1 MGPLSALIEIF
12 QSLDI
17 AGKLIIFVLAII
29 SVYMWGL
36 IFAKLLSM
44 KTIDLGN
51 EKIYKRLRGFNAQF
65 ARDFLQL
72 FRDFPKSSSLPLHKL
87 YRVCCDN
94 LLTREK
100 IRPEAIIATEK
111 LLDSYIAEEVI
122 TLEEGM
128 NFLSVTSTI
137 APFLGLLGTVWGI
150 MVMFRKMTQAG
161 SSTIST
167 VAPGISVALTTTIA
181 GLVVAIPAAIFY
193 YYFRGRVNKQLVL
206 MEKFSR
212 ELMTKLQNL
221 ILEEQEL

>member
-17 AGKLIIFVLAII
+17 AGKLIIFVLAVI

-36 IFAKLLSM
+36 IFAKMLSL
-44 KTIDLGN
+44 KTIDNGN
-51 EKIYKRLRGFNAQF
+51 EKIYARLRGFNAQF

-72 FRDFPKSSSLPLHKL
+72 FRDFPESSSQPLYKL

-94 LLTREK
+94 LLIHDK
-100 IRPEAIIATEK
+100 ITSDDIAATEK
-111 LLDSYIAEEVI
+111 VIDSHIAEQVD

-128 NFLSVTSTI
+128 NFLSVTATI
-137 APFLGLLGTVWGI
+137 SPFLGLLGTVWGI
-150 MVMFRKMTQAG
+150 MVMFRRMTQAG

-181 GLVVAIPAAIFY
+181 GLIVAIPAAIFY

-212 ELMTKLQNL
+212 ELIAKLQHL
-221 ILEEQEL
+221 IHQEK

>member
-12 QSLDI
+12 HSLDI
-17 AGKLIIFVLAII
+17 AGKLIIFILAAI

-36 IFAKLLSM
+36 IFAKLISL
-44 KTIDLGN
+44 KTIDQSN
-51 EKIYKRLRGFNAQF
+51 ERIFKRLLGFNAQF
-65 ARDFLQL
+65 ARDYLQL
-72 FRDFPKSSSLPLHKL
+72 FRDFPKSSASPLYKL

-100 IRPEAIIATEK
+100 VRPAEVASTEK
-111 LLDSYIAEEVI
+111 LLDSYIAEQVDS
-122 TLEEGM
+122 LEEGL

-137 APFLGLLGTVWGI
+137 SPFLGLLGTVWGI
-150 MVMFRKMTQAG
+150 MVMFRRMTQAG

-167 VAPGISVALTTTIA
+167 VAPGISVALTTTIV
-181 GLVVAIPAAIFY
+181 GLIVAIPAAVAY
-193 YYFRGRVNKQLVL
+193 YYFRGRINKQLVL

-212 ELMTKLQNL
+212 ELMVKLEHL

>member
-17 AGKLIIFVLAII
+17 AGKLIIFVLAAI

-36 IFAKLLSM
+36 IFAKMLSM
-44 KTIDLGN
+44 KTIYLGN
-51 EKIYKRLRGFNAQF
+51 ENIYKRLRGFNAQF
-65 ARDFLQL
+65 ARDYLQL
-72 FRDFPKSSSLPLHKL
+72 FRDFPKSSSLPMYKL

-94 LLTREK
+94 LLNSEK
-100 IRPEAIIATEK
+100 IRPEEIASTEK
-111 LLDSYIAEEVI
+111 LLDSYIAEEVD
-122 TLEEGM
+122 TLEEGL

-150 MVMFRKMTQAG
+150 MVMFRRMTQAG

-167 VAPGISVALTTTIA
+167 VAPGISVALTTTIV
-181 GLVVAIPAAIFY
+181 GLIVAIPAAIAY

-212 ELMTKLQNL
+212 ELMAKLQRL

>member
-36 IFAKLLSM
+36 IFAKMLSM

-72 FRDFPKSSSLPLHKL
+72 FRDLPESSSLPLYKL

-94 LLTREK
+94 LLVREK
-100 IRPEAIIATEK
+100 VRPEAIVSTEK
-111 LLDSYIAEEVI
+111 LLDSYVAEEVV
-122 TLEEGM
+122 TLEEGL

-137 APFLGLLGTVWGI
+137 SPFLGLLGTVWGI
-150 MVMFRKMTQAG
+150 MVMFRRMTQTG

-212 ELMTKLQNL
+212 ELITKLQRL

>member
-1 MGPLSALIEIF
+1 MGPLSALFEIF

-36 IFAKLLSM
+36 IFAKMLSM
-44 KTIDLGN
+44 KTIDRGN

-72 FRDFPKSSSLPLHKL
+72 FRDFPESSSLPLYKL

-94 LLTREK
+94 LLIREK
-100 IRPEAIIATEK
+100 VRPEAILSTEK
-111 LLDSYIAEEVI
+111 LLDSYVAEEVV
-122 TLEEGM
+122 TLEEGL

-137 APFLGLLGTVWGI
+137 SPFLGLLGTVWGI
-150 MVMFRKMTQAG
+150 MVMFRRMTQTG

-212 ELMTKLQNL
+212 ELITKLQHL
-221 ILEEQEL
+221 ILEEQDL

>member
-1 MGPLSALIEIF
+1 MGPISSLIEIF

-17 AGKLIIFVLAII
+17 AGKLIIFTLAVI

-36 IFAKLLSM
+36 IFAKLISM

-51 EKIYKRLRGFNAQF
+51 ENIYKRLRGFNAQF

-72 FRDFPKSSSLPLHKL
+72 FRDFPESSSLPLYKL

-94 LLTREK
+94 LLVHEK
-100 IRPEAIIATEK
+100 VRPEAIVSTEK
-111 LLDSYIAEEVI
+111 LLDSYVAEEVV
-122 TLEEGM
+122 TLEEGL

-137 APFLGLLGTVWGI
+137 SPFLGLLGTVWGI
-150 MVMFRKMTQAG
+150 MVMFRRMTQTG

-212 ELMTKLQNL
+212 ELITKLQHL
-221 ILEEQEL
+221 ILEEQDQ

>member
-1 MGPLSALIEIF
+1 MGPLSSLIEIF

-17 AGKLIIFVLAII
+17 VGKLIIFALAII

-65 ARDFLQL
+65 SRDFLQL
-72 FRDFPKSSSLPLHKL
+72 FRDFPESSSLPLYKL

-94 LLTREK
+94 LLVREK
-100 IRPEAIIATEK
+100 VRPEAIVSTEK
-111 LLDSYIAEEVI
+111 LLDSYVAEEVV
-122 TLEEGM
+122 TLEEGL

-137 APFLGLLGTVWGI
+137 SPFLGLLGTVWGI
-150 MVMFRKMTQAG
+150 MVMFRRMTQTG

-212 ELMTKLQNL
+212 ELITKLQHL

>member
-17 AGKLIIFVLAII
+17 AGKLIIFVLAVI

-36 IFAKLLSM
+36 IFAKMLSL
-44 KTIDLGN
+44 KTVDNGN
-51 EKIYKRLRGFNAQF
+51 KKIYARLRGFNAQF

-72 FRDFPKSSSLPLHKL
+72 FRDFPENSAQPLYKL

-94 LLTREK
+94 LLVHDK
-100 IRPEAIIATEK
+100 ISVEDVAATEK
-111 LLDSYIAEEVI
+111 VIDSHIAEQVDA
-122 TLEEGM
+122 LEEGM

-137 APFLGLLGTVWGI
+137 SPFLGLLGTVWGI
-150 MVMFRKMTQAG
+150 MVMFRRMTQAG

-181 GLVVAIPAAIFY
+181 GLVVAIPAAIAY

-212 ELMTKLQNL
+212 ELIAKLQHL
-221 ILEEQEL
+221 VQEENNP

>member
-1 MGPLSALIEIF
+1 MGPISALLEIF
-12 QSLDI
+12 HSLDI
-17 AGKLIIFVLAII
+17 AGKSIIFVLAII

-36 IFAKLLSM
+36 ILAKMLSM

-72 FRDFPKSSSLPLHKL
+72 FRDFPESSSLPLYKL

-94 LLTREK
+94 LLVREK
-100 IRPEAIIATEK
+100 VRPEAIVSTEK
-111 LLDSYIAEEVI
+111 LLDSYVAEEVV
-122 TLEEGM
+122 TLEEGL

-137 APFLGLLGTVWGI
+137 SPFLGLLGTVWGI
-150 MVMFRKMTQAG
+150 MVMFRRMTQTG

-212 ELMTKLQNL
+212 ELITKLQHL
-221 ILEEQEL
+221 ILEEQDL

>member
-36 IFAKLLSM
+36 ILAKFLSM

-72 FRDFPKSSSLPLHKL
+72 FRDFPESSSLPLYKL

-94 LLTREK
+94 LLVREK
-100 IRPEAIIATEK
+100 VRPEAIVSTEK
-111 LLDSYIAEEVI
+111 LLDSYVAEEVV
-122 TLEEGM
+122 TLEEGL

-137 APFLGLLGTVWGI
+137 SPFLGLLGTVWGI
-150 MVMFRKMTQAG
+150 MVMFRRMTQTG

-212 ELMTKLQNL
+212 ELITKLQHL

>member
-1 MGPLSALIEIF
+1 MGPLSALIETF

-17 AGKLIIFVLAII
+17 AGKLIIFALAII

-72 FRDFPKSSSLPLHKL
+72 FRDFPESSSLPLYKL

-94 LLTREK
+94 LLVREK
-100 IRPEAIIATEK
+100 VRPEAIVSTEK
-111 LLDSYIAEEVI
+111 LLDSYVAEEVV
-122 TLEEGM
+122 TLEEGL

-137 APFLGLLGTVWGI
+137 SPFLGLLGTVWGI
-150 MVMFRKMTQAG
+150 MVMFRRMTQTG

-212 ELMTKLQNL
+212 ELITKLQHL

>member
-17 AGKLIIFVLAII
+17 AGKLIIFALAII

-72 FRDFPKSSSLPLHKL
+72 FRDFPESSSLPLYKL

-94 LLTREK
+94 LLVREK
-100 IRPEAIIATEK
+100 VRPEAIVSTEK
-111 LLDSYIAEEVI
+111 LLDSYVAEEVV
-122 TLEEGM
+122 TLEEGL

-137 APFLGLLGTVWGI
+137 SPFLGLLGTVWGI
-150 MVMFRKMTQAG
+150 MVMFRRMTQTG

-212 ELMTKLQNL
+212 ELITKLQHL

>member
-1 MGPLSALIEIF
+1 MGPLSTLIEIF

-17 AGKLIIFVLAII
+17 AGKLIIFALAII

-72 FRDFPKSSSLPLHKL
+72 FRDFPESSSLPLYKL

-94 LLTREK
+94 LLVREK
-100 IRPEAIIATEK
+100 VRPEAIVSTEK
-111 LLDSYIAEEVI
+111 LLDSYVAEEVV
-122 TLEEGM
+122 TLEEGL

-137 APFLGLLGTVWGI
+137 SPFLGLLGTVWGI
-150 MVMFRKMTQAG
+150 MVMFRRMTQTG

-206 MEKFSR
+206 REKFSR
-212 ELMTKLQNL
+212 ELITKLQHL

>member
-1 MGPLSALIEIF
+1 MGPISALIEIF

-17 AGKLIIFVLAII
+17 AGKLIIFVLAGI
-29 SVYMWGL
+29 SIYMWGL
-36 IFAKLLSM
+36 IFAKMLMM
-44 KTIDLGN
+44 KTIERGN
-51 EKIYKRLRGFNAQF
+51 KKIYKRLRGFNAQF
-65 ARDFLQL
+65 ARDYLQL
-72 FRDFPKSSSLPLHKL
+72 FRDFPESSSLPLYKL

-94 LLTREK
+94 LLAREK
-100 IRPEAIIATEK
+100 ICSAEIVSTEK
-111 LLDSYIAEEVI
+111 LIDSYIAEEVD
-122 TLEEGM
+122 TLEDGL

-137 APFLGLLGTVWGI
+137 SPFLGLLGTVWGI

-181 GLVVAIPAAIFY
+181 GLFVAIPAAIYY

-212 ELMTKLQNL
+212 ELMAKIQRL
-221 ILEEQEL
+221 ILEEQQQ

>member
-12 QSLDI
+12 GSLDI
-17 AGKLIIFVLAII
+17 AGKLIIFVLAAI

-36 IFAKLLSM
+36 IFAKMLSM
-44 KTIDLGN
+44 KTIDRGN

-65 ARDFLQL
+65 ARDYLQL
-72 FRDFPKSSSLPLHKL
+72 FRDFPESSVLPMYKL

-94 LLTREK
+94 LLNSEK
-100 IRPEAIIATEK
+100 IRPEEIVSTEK
-111 LLDSYIAEEVI
+111 LLDSYIAEEVD
-122 TLEEGM
+122 TLEEGL

-150 MVMFRKMTQAG
+150 MVMFRRMTQAG

-167 VAPGISVALTTTIA
+167 VAPGISVALTTTIV
-181 GLVVAIPAAIFY
+181 GLIVAIPAAIAY

-212 ELMTKLQNL
+212 ELIAKLQRL

>member
-12 QSLDI
+12 ASLDI
-17 AGKLIIFVLAII
+17 TGKLIIFVLAVV

-36 IFAKLLSM
+36 IFAKMLSM
-44 KTIDLGN
+44 KTIDRGN

-65 ARDFLQL
+65 ARDYLQL
-72 FRDFPKSSSLPLHKL
+72 FRDFPESSSLPLYKL

-94 LLTREK
+94 LLIHEK
-100 IRPEAIIATEK
+100 IRLTDIVSTEK
-111 LLDSYIAEEVI
+111 LLDSYIAEEVD
-122 TLEEGM
+122 TLEEGLS
-128 NFLSVTSTI
+128 FLSVTSTI
-137 APFLGLLGTVWGI
+137 SPFLGLLGTVWGI
-150 MVMFRKMTQAG
+150 MVMFRRMTQAG

-181 GLVVAIPAAIFY
+181 GLVVAIPAAIYF

-212 ELMTKLQNL
+212 ELIAKLQRL

>member
-17 AGKLIIFVLAII
+17 AGKLIIFVLAVI

-36 IFAKLLSM
+36 IFAKLLSL
-44 KTIDLGN
+44 KAVDSGN
-51 EKIYKRLRGFNAQF
+51 EKIYMRLRGFNAQF

-72 FRDFPKSSSLPLHKL
+72 FRDFPESSVLPLYKL
-87 YRVCCDN
+87 YRVCCDH
-94 LLTREK
+94 LLIHEK
-100 IRPEAIIATEK
+100 ITIEDIAATEK
-111 LLDSYIAEEVI
+111 VIDSHIAEQVD
-122 TLEEGM
+122 TLEEGL
-128 NFLSVTSTI
+128 NFLSVTATI

-150 MVMFRKMTQAG
+150 MVMFRRMTQAG

-181 GLVVAIPAAIFY
+181 GLIVAIPAAIAY

-212 ELMTKLQNL
+212 ELIAKIQRLVQ
-221 ILEEQEL
+221 EEK

>member
-17 AGKLIIFVLAII
+17 AGKLIIFVLAVI

-36 IFAKLLSM
+36 IFAKMLSL
-44 KTIDLGN
+44 KTVDNGN
-51 EKIYKRLRGFNAQF
+51 KKIYARLRGFNAQF
-65 ARDFLQL
+65 ALDFLQL
-72 FRDFPKSSSLPLHKL
+72 FRDFPENSAQPLYKL

-94 LLTREK
+94 LLVHDK
-100 IRPEAIIATEK
+100 ISVEDVAATEK
-111 LLDSYIAEEVI
+111 VIDSHIAEQVDA
-122 TLEEGM
+122 LEEGM

-137 APFLGLLGTVWGI
+137 SPFLGLLGTVWGI
-150 MVMFRKMTQAG
+150 MVMFRRMTQAG

-181 GLVVAIPAAIFY
+181 GLIVAIPAAIAY

-212 ELMTKLQNL
+212 ELIAKLQHL
-221 ILEEQEL
+221 VQEENNP